1 MLWVLKRTVSMRR
14 FFWAPKT
21 YVKIDG
27 LENIYN
33 FTLKIFVYLNL
44 CSYNMHTEEFKTHV
58 ISSERV
64 YCYIFSV
71 LSGEI
76 FTATAQSIIFSISNR
91 VERLRRLQA
100 CLDLLFS
107 EGACNN

>member
-33 FTLKIFVYLNL
+33 CMLKIFVYLNL
-44 CSYNMHTEEFKTHV
+44 WLALFAIIKIQNYWDIINNDPLKYTMGYPDLYWTLWIYLLGCK
-58 ISSERV
+58 
-64 YCYIFSV
+64 V
-71 LSGEI
+71 LNIHLQLAGEAKV
-76 FTATAQSIIFSISNR
+76 FF
-91 VERLRRLQA
+91 
-100 CLDLLFS
+100 
-107 EGACNN
+107 